1 MISITFDPSSI
12 QRAFTNMARQIPT
25 ATSMALNSTA
35 RVVEKELKKT
45 MYSIFDR
52 PTPFV
57 MDSLRTILSSEQ
69 NLQAKVWF
77 KNPPNM
83 WDKEHYL
90 APQVYGGSR
99 PFKRFEH
106 LLQTNAHVSKS
117 LPRGWF
123 AVPGP
128 AARMDAY
135 GNMSRGQLVQLLSA
149 MKAFSES
156 GYRMNRRDKG
166 MGGRARNN
174 LQYVVIQ
181 PGRGSK
187 LKPGVWL
194 RGPNNSLSQVLAF
207 VPSVSYRKRLSF
219 FEIAQR
225 VMEREMPG
233 QFDRAM
239 QKVIATAK

>member
-1 MISITFDPSSI
+1 MINVQFDASSI
-12 QRAFTNMARQIPT
+12 DRAFGEMAKQIPV
-25 ATSMALNSTA
+25 AASMALNSTA
-35 RVVEKELKKT
+35 RVVEKELKRT

-83 WDKEHYL
+83 GDKEHYL

-99 PFKRFEH
+99 PFKRFEQM
-106 LLQTNAHVSKS
+106 LQNVHVSRS

-128 AARMDAY
+128 AARMDGY
-135 GNMSRGQLVQLLSA
+135 GNMSRGQVIQLLSA
-149 MKAFSES
+149 MRAFSEV
-156 GYRMNRRDKG
+156 GYTMNRRDKG

-174 LQYVVIQ
+174 LQYVVIR
-181 PGRGSK
+181 PGQKSK
-187 LKPGVWL
+187 LKPGIWL

-207 VPSVSYRKRLSF
+207 VPSVSYRKRLAF
-219 FEIAQR
+219 FEIAQS
-225 VMEREMPG
+225 VMERELPG
-233 QFDRAM
+233 YFERAM
-239 QKVIATAK
+239 QKVIANFR